1 MKARELRLDELVTFE
16 KGRISLHGRRLVL
29 HSMDAMAQFRRDLV
43 DLVGPDQARRVLTR
57 FGFFSGQADAAAM
70 RRIYPSIGL
79 HEWLRSGASLHSLMG
94 VTRAVVRALELPDV
108 EGRFFM
114 EVTWHES
121 GEAEEHLT
129 QFGRAR
135 EPSCWMMVGYA
146 SGYASYCLGK
156 PVFFMETRCRAA
168 GAQVCSAIGRDE
180 ASWGGEIGPHR
191 AFFKADDIKSRIR
204 DLTRALRAASRELS
218 THRKRLAELEA
229 LRAGLPVEVHSRSFG
244 QTLEVATRTARFDT
258 SLFITGESGVG
269 KEVLSRYIH
278 QQSPRRSAPFVA
290 INCGAL
296 PDTLLESELFGHTAG
311 AFTGA
316 RGERVGLFE
325 EAAGGTVFLDE
336 IGETSPATQV
346 KLLRVLQEREVLRLG
361 ENVPRKID
369 VRVIAATN
377 RDIHQALRD
386 KRLREDLYY
395 RLAVVE
401 IRVPPL
407 RERRDDILPLAR
419 HFVQRF
425 AEKQGLGHL
434 TLHASCAD
442 LLLNHDWPGNV
453 RELENAI
460 EHAAVLCTD
469 GIMRPEHLPVTIR
482 VPRARLRTAAGGR
495 ARSLAE
501 VEAEHVEAVLEL
513 TQGNK
518 GRAAEIL
525 GIGGATLWRRLKK
538 QARSKNGVNR

>member
-1 MKARELRLDELVTFE
+1 MAMKARDLRLEELVTFE

-29 HSMDAMAQFRRDLV
+29 HSMDAVAQFRRDLV

-79 HEWLRSGASLHSLMG
+79 HEWLLSGASLHALMG
-94 VTRAVVRALELPDV
+94 VTRAVVRTLELPDGA
-108 EGRFFM
+108 GRFRM
-114 EVTWHES
+114 EVSWHES
-121 GEAEEHLT
+121 GEAEEHVT
-129 QFGRAR
+129 QFGRAAA
-135 EPSCWMMVGYA
+135 PSCWMLVGYA
-146 SGYASYCLGK
+146 SGYASYCLGN
-156 PVFFMETRCRAA
+156 PVFFVETRCRAA
-168 GAQVCSAIGRDE
+168 GAQVCSAVGRDE
-180 ASWGGEIGPHR
+180 SSWGSELAPHR
-191 AFFKADDIKSRIR
+191 VYFEADDITRRIR
-204 DLTRALRAASRELS
+204 DLSRALRAASRQLS
-218 THRKRLAELEA
+218 AERKRLAELEA

-244 QTLEVATRTARFDT
+244 RMLEVATRTSRFET
-258 SLFITGESGVG
+258 SVFITGESGVG
-269 KEVLSRYIH
+269 KEVLARYIH
-278 QQSPRRSAPFVA
+278 QHSPRRAGPFVA

-296 PDTLLESELFGHTAG
+296 PDTLLESELFGHAAG

-316 RGERVGLFE
+316 RGERAGLFE
-325 EAAGGTVFLDE
+325 EAAGGPVFLDE

-369 VRVIAATN
+369 VRVVAATN
-377 RDIHQALRD
+377 RDVQQALHE

-407 RERRDDILPLAR
+407 RERRDDILTLAR
-419 HFVQRF
+419 HFARRF
-425 AEKQGLGHL
+425 AEKQGLRRL
-434 TLHASCAD
+434 TLDASCAEV
-442 LLLNHDWPGNV
+442 LLDYDWPGNV

-460 EHAAVLCTD
+460 EHAAVLCAD
-469 GIMRPEHLPVTIR
+469 GIVRPEHLPAAVR
-482 VPRARLRTAAGGR
+482 VPQPRFRASAAGGP
-495 ARSLAE
+495 RSLAE
-501 VEAEHVEAVLEL
+501 VEAEHIQAVLEH

-525 GIGGATLWRRLKK
+525 GIGGATLWRRLKRTK
-538 QARSKNGVNR
+538 KSSKVR